1 METEVA
7 VPAHPAL
14 AEKTHRQLMQM
25 RICDLG
31 VTLDASGLDRYIK
44 QLYDELDRRDIPF
57 HPPCYLTDEWGCP
70 DGVPVIGIPF
80 YLADPVLVALERETM
95 LGAEGDDP
103 AEMMKL
109 LRHECGHAVNYAYHV
124 HKRREW
130 ERLFGP
136 FDSPYPEHYRTRR
149 FSKRYVRH
157 LEGSYAQRHPDEDF
171 AETFAVW
178 LSPVGDWRKRYKGWG
193 AYDKLVFVDQAM
205 HAIAGRVPQN
215 GKSERDRPVESI
227 LQTLE
232 EYYAAKRAKSKAD
245 FPDAYDE
252 QLRGVFS
259 RKRVPGAVAAAAWLR
274 LRRHEMI
281 DRVTRWT
288 GERRY
293 VVDQLYAHVTARART
308 LRLWIRPIDQSEIA
322 ADLSAFLAS
331 LVMNYFYSGSFLT
344 EP

>member
-178 LSPVGDWRKRYKGWG
+178 LTPDSDWR
-193 AYDKLVFVDQAM
+193 
-205 HAIAGRVPQN
+205 
-215 GKSERDRPVESI
+215 
-227 LQTLE
+227 
-232 EYYAAKRAKSKAD
+232 
-245 FPDAYDE
+245 
-252 QLRGVFS
+252 
-259 RKRVPGAVAAAAWLR
+259 
-274 LRRHEMI
+274 
-281 DRVTRWT
+281 
-288 GERRY
+288 RRY
-293 VVDQLYAHVTARART
+293 VGWPALRKLEYIDSLIGELAGQKPLVRARRRVEPLDRLRT
-308 LRLWIRPIDQSEIA
+308 KLRTHYAKKREHYGLAYPNFYDRDLRRLFSAAPEHAENPKASRLIHRIRRDVRRLVAEATGTYQYTIDKVLEDMISRADELGLRLKYPEERTKLDFM
-322 ADLSAFLAS
+322 L
-331 LVMNYFYSGSFLT
+331 LVAVQTMNYLHSGRHRVAL
-344 EP
+344 